1 MTSTSTQVYTLP
13 RCYMDFAHLFPHRS
27 RDIRVV
33 YCQTQHFYWSRLRS
47 TLMDLLNMALDQSL
61 NTDLITE
68 QCRHNRSVD
77 ANMLGQKMMSVA
89 MTW

>member
-1 MTSTSTQVYTLP
+1 
-13 RCYMDFAHLFPHRS
+13 
-27 RDIRVV
+27 
-33 YCQTQHFYWSRLRS
+33 
-47 TLMDLLNMALDQSL
+47 MDLLNMALDRSL

-68 QCRHNRSVD
+68 QCRHSRSVD